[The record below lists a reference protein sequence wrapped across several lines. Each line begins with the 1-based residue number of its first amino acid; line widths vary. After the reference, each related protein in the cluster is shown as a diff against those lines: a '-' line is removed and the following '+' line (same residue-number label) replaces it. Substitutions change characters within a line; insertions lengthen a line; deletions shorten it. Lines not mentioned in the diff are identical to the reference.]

1 MLKLHNLI
9 PDDII
14 KNNKINNIYING
26 ISCDSRKIKNGYIFA
41 AFNGV
46 KNKGIDYIKEA
57 INKGAVA
64 VLINKTDT
72 KVIKDTI
79 NIEVIPSR
87 LSRKIY
93 ALICNKFSNYN
104 FNNIIGVT
112 GTNGKTSVAWFVNRL
127 SNLAGKKS
135 ASIGTLGIDY
145 NSVIKTNNLTT
156 PESEVLISYL
166 NKLYSKKVKNIIIEA
181 SSHGLDQYR
190 LEGINFNIV
199 VITSLTRDHLDYH
212 ETFIDYKNAKLR
224 LFSELSNKGVAIIN
238 ESIAEH
244 KDFIIAAR
252 LNRLKV
258 ITIGESPSANWKY
271 KILNLNKNIQKI
283 EVTYNKIKSI
293 ITSKLIGSF
302 QINNLITAISIM
314 IEMGFNREQIEELV
328 KKLKAPPGR
337 LEYIKS
343 IYGANIYIDYAHTP
357 DALENVLL
365 SLRPY
370 VKNKLYLV
378 FGCGGNRDKG
388 KRAMMGAIAYKYANK
403 IIITDDNPR
412 YENSTIIRKQ
422 IMQSCPN
429 SIEIADRKRAISKA
443 INSLKKGD
451 ALLVAG
457 KGHENIQEI
466 EGKFINFNDAKV
478 IRKLV
483 VRS

>member
-1 MLKLHNLI
+1 
-9 PDDII
+9 
-14 KNNKINNIYING
+14 
-26 ISCDSRKIKNGYIFA
+26 
-41 AFNGV
+41 
-46 KNKGIDYIKEA
+46 
-57 INKGAVA
+57 
-64 VLINKTDT
+64 
-72 KVIKDTI
+72 
-79 NIEVIPSR
+79 
-87 LSRKIY
+87 
-93 ALICNKFSNYN
+93 
-104 FNNIIGVT
+104 
-112 GTNGKTSVAWFVNRL
+112 
-127 SNLAGKKS
+127 
-135 ASIGTLGIDY
+135 
-145 NSVIKTNNLTT
+145 
-156 PESEVLISYL
+156 
-166 NKLYSKKVKNIIIEA
+166 
-181 SSHGLDQYR
+181 
-190 LEGINFNIV
+190 
-199 VITSLTRDHLDYH
+199 
-212 ETFIDYKNAKLR
+212 
-224 LFSELSNKGVAIIN
+224 
-238 ESIAEH
+238 
-244 KDFIIAAR
+244 
-252 LNRLKV
+252 
-258 ITIGESPSANWKY
+258 
-271 KILNLNKNIQKI
+271 
-283 EVTYNKIKSI
+283 
-293 ITSKLIGSF
+293 
-302 QINNLITAISIM
+302 M

-466 EGKFINFNDAKV
+466 KGKFINFNDAKI

-483 VRS
+483 IRS